1 MPRKLK
7 FYVRKNEKRLQT
19 KSAGASNA
27 AVSLY
32 NEVAVQTEPEAKPDK
47 VDAEVQTDSPDL
59 VIEDIVQIDLQP
71 VDQAEIEIQTDAE
84 VIAPNEVCAT
94 NVCSLETCDEEA
106 TSDELVCEGNN
117 DEKFG
122 PLVAKHKG
130 VFRNVKGTH

>member
-47 VDAEVQTDSPDL
+47 ADAEVQTDSPDL

-71 VDQAEIEIQTDAE
+71 VDQAEIEIQTDVE

-94 NVCSLETCDEEA
+94 DVCSLETCDEEA